1 MENENNQ
8 NQEEE
13 LNLEDNEQNNNSN
26 ENMNDIENEQNNEN
40 NLQEQEEED
49 NQENNNYQTEDNDI
63 MYIYEWVDSIQ
74 LSRPKKNISRDF
86 CDCVLLA
93 EIIKHYIPR
102 LVDLHNYP
110 SVSNTKHKFINWNN
124 LNEKVLRKIGL
135 RLTKNEISDI
145 ITCKPFAIE
154 KLLQRVYAAIESKTG
169 INIKNGEG
177 PKNYYQKD
185 NNIINNNIRNQIEYY
200 KKILN
205 EKDKSL
211 QELNGIVEVL
221 EMKLNSNLEMNNK
234 LEENINT
241 LTELLKSKGV
251 NL

>member
-1 MENENNQ
+1 M
-8 NQEEE
+8 
-13 LNLEDNEQNNNSN
+13 
-26 ENMNDIENEQNNEN
+26 
-40 NLQEQEEED
+40 
-49 NQENNNYQTEDNDI
+49 
-63 MYIYEWVDSIQ
+63 
-74 LSRPKKNISRDF
+74 
-86 CDCVLLA
+86 
-93 EIIKHYIPR
+93 
-102 LVDLHNYP
+102 
-110 SVSNTKHKFINWNN
+110 
-124 LNEKVLRKIGL
+124 
-135 RLTKNEISDI
+135 
-145 ITCKPFAIE
+145 
-154 KLLQRVYAAIESKTG
+154 
-169 INIKNGEG
+169 
-177 PKNYYQKD
+177 KNYYQKD